1 MSRCR
6 SKWCSSCCRTLMRLL
21 RPSRTTL
28 SFLLPTLVLPLGML
42 VASVIAMTQPVTVS
56 PQPNPTPTEPVEPPP
71 ATRAYHAFLSPVTLS
86 LPKNEGTLSIQIGV
100 ALPQTFDRALEKT
113 LQDKPDALLGNLAT
127 VIHDAID
134 TEGTDGDPV
143 LLRTLLSEALLIA
156 INANLAAM
164 GEPPDILEV
173 LIIDWALLQ

>member
-1 MSRCR
+1 
-6 SKWCSSCCRTLMRLL
+6 MRLL

-42 VASVIAMTQPVTVS
+42 VASVIAMSQPVTVS
-56 PQPNPTPTEPVEPPP
+56 SEPDPAPAEPAAPAPPTRT
-71 ATRAYHAFLSPVTLS
+71 YHAFLNPVTLS
-86 LPKNEGTLSIQIGV
+86 LPGDTGRLSIQIGV
-100 ALPQTFDRALEKT
+100 ALPETFDRALEKT
-113 LQDKPDALLGNLAT
+113 LQDKPDAILGNLAT
-127 VIHDAID
+127 VIHDAVE

-143 LLRTLLSEALLIA
+143 QLRALLSQALLPA

-173 LIIDWALLQ
+173 LIIDWALLP